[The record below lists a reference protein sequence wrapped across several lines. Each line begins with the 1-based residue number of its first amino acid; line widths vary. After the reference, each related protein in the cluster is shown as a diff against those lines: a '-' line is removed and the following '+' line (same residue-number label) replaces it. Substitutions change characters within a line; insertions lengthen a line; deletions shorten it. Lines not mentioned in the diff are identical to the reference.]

1 MKKQAMGTVRV
12 DLARLNIKTRPVKVK
27 LENIRVRTRPVRVKV
42 RNQGIALKGV
52 RVLLRKQRVQMM
64 GTVVGRVG
72 NIGKPALVSV
82 EEQPLVANEEEQLED
97 LNDLTLDLSL
107 RREIPTWAK
116 TVNFMAESK
125 KQEET
130 GPENLFNIFAPVNL
144 DDFNLEEDEIFKIPA
159 KTAKRPRN
167 FSLELDLSN
176 FEFEPEA

>member
-1 MKKQAMGTVRV
+1 MGTVRV

-27 LENIRVRTRPVRVKV
+27 LENIRVRTRPVQVKV

-72 NIGKPALVSV
+72 NIGKPTLVSV

-116 TVNFMAESK
+116 KVNFMAESK

-144 DDFNLEEDEIFKIPA
+144 DDFNLEEDEIFKIPS